1 MRDRSRI
8 SKNYFRPFRL
18 AHRARAALRAL
29 ARRWLAVSFCARAF
43 PPLSPPSR
51 PSATAAA
58 FFVILAIPGRCH
70 IPVWSES
77 WNSCSRRPDH
87 ALEF

>member
-8 SKNYFRPFRL
+8 IKNILHFLFL
-18 AHRARAALRAL
+18 DHRARAALRAPS
-29 ARRWLAVSFCARAF
+29 ARSCAVNFLARAF

-58 FFVILAIPGRCH
+58 FFIFAIQ
-70 IPVWSES
+70 
-77 WNSCSRRPDH
+77 D
-87 ALEF
+87 